1 MTSLCFKNEAL
12 QSKVSSLSKEV
23 ETLKDKDEKSKII
36 RNSKTESKTL
46 QAQVDNLN
54 ATVLK
59 FTNSQKWLNFL
70 LSQPKRTLNT
80 ELNMIKIVKLY
91 C

>member
-1 MTSLCFKNEAL
+1 MTSLCLKNEAQ

-70 LSQPKRTLNT
+70 LS
-80 ELNMIKIVKLY
+80 
-91 C
+91 